1 MMEQWHPKNR
11 QYIALSAKTIA
22 LSAKTIAL
30 SVKTIALSAETI
42 ALSAKTIALLVETI
56 ALSADVSIMQGENSY
71 SLLYIEGIRAR
82 FYAGTTNFSLPAS
95 PKAA

>member
-22 LSAKTIAL
+22 LS
-30 SVKTIALSAETI
+30 VKTI
-42 ALSAKTIALLVETI
+42 ALSAKTIVLSAKTI

-71 SLLYIEGIRAR
+71 SLLWIEGIRAR

>member
-1 MMEQWHPKNR
+1 MEQWHPKDGL
-11 QYIALSAKTIA
+11 Y
-22 LSAKTIAL
+22 
-30 SVKTIALSAETI
+30 IALSAETI
-42 ALSAKTIALLVETI
+42 ALLAETIALSAKTMALLSKTIALLGKTI

-71 SLLYIEGIRAR
+71 SLLWIEGIRAR

>member
-1 MMEQWHPKNR
+1 MLAET
-11 QYIALSAKTIA
+11 IALSAETITLLAETITLLAKTIA

-30 SVKTIALSAETI
+30 L
-42 ALSAKTIALLVETI
+42 
-56 ALSADVSIMQGENSY
+56 ADVSIMQGENSY
-71 SLLYIEGIRAR
+71 SLLWIEGIRAR